1 MQQTRVQYD
10 DRIVRDFLWA
20 TILFGIVGMLVGL
33 IIALQI
39 FIPSL
44 NLGLPWTSFGRL
56 RPLHTNAVIFAFCGN
71 AIYAGIYYSTQR
83 LLKARLASDL
93 LSRIH
98 FWGWQLI
105 IVSAAITLPLGI
117 TTSKEYAELEW
128 PIDIA
133 IALVW
138 IVFGL
143 NLILTIMRRREKIM
157 YVSIWFYVA
166 TFLTVAMLHVVN
178 SINIP
183 VNLFKSYPVYK
194 GVQDALVQW
203 WYGHNAVAFFLTTPF
218 LGLAYYFIPK
228 SVDKPIYS
236 YRLSIIHFW
245 SLIFIYIWA
254 GPHHLLYSSMPEWL
268 QSLGMVFSVMLL
280 APSWGGAINF
290 VLTLRKGWDKLRS
303 DPIPKFMAAA
313 TTFYMMAT
321 FEGPLLSIKSVSAL
335 AHNTDWV
342 VGHVHSGAL
351 GWNGLLIFG
360 MIYFLVPRLYNT
372 TLYSTRLA
380 TAHFWMS
387 TAGIGLYIVSMWIS
401 GVTQGVMSIS
411 VNEQGLLRYPN
422 YLEIVTSIIPLHAV
436 RAVGGGLYLLGVF
449 VLLYNVIKTVKS
461 SKTGLVEGS
470 TMAVDLKSP
479 DKEPIASAKDLK
491 GYVWFQAIVERRT
504 AVLTIGSLIAVAI
517 GGIVQLGPI
526 ITQSPSDI
534 ALSTVTPYT
543 PLEVAGRDIYIQEG
557 CNNCHTQQIRPILGE
572 IKRYGP
578 QSLAGE
584 FVNDT
589 PHLWGSKR
597 TGPDLA
603 RVGGKYSDVWHWK
616 HMIEPQSLSQ
626 GSVMPT
632 YPWLAQDILDFDTIK
647 PKLKA
652 LQAIGINYS
661 DTEIENAKESAR
673 LQAQKIAEGLSSQGE
688 DAPYDRELIAL
699 IAYLQRLGVDG
710 RAAQQSASTAP

>member
-1 MQQTRVQYD
+1 
-10 DRIVRDFLWA
+10 
-20 TILFGIVGMLVGL
+20 
-33 IIALQI
+33 
-39 FIPSL
+39 
-44 NLGLPWTSFGRL
+44 
-56 RPLHTNAVIFAFCGN
+56 
-71 AIYAGIYYSTQR
+71 
-83 LLKARLASDL
+83 
-93 LSRIH
+93 
-98 FWGWQLI
+98 
-105 IVSAAITLPLGI
+105 
-117 TTSKEYAELEW
+117 
-128 PIDIA
+128 
-133 IALVW
+133 
-138 IVFGL
+138 
-143 NLILTIMRRREKIM
+143 
-157 YVSIWFYVA
+157 
-166 TFLTVAMLHVVN
+166 
-178 SINIP
+178 
-183 VNLFKSYPVYK
+183 
-194 GVQDALVQW
+194 
-203 WYGHNAVAFFLTTPF
+203 
-218 LGLAYYFIPK
+218 
-228 SVDKPIYS
+228 
-236 YRLSIIHFW
+236 
-245 SLIFIYIWA
+245 
-254 GPHHLLYSSMPEWL
+254 MPEWL
-268 QSLGMVFSVMLL
+268 QSLGMIFSVMLL

-290 VLTLRKGWDKLRS
+290 VLTLRQGWDKLRS

-360 MIYFLVPRLYNT
+360 MIYWLVPRLYNT

-380 TAHFWMS
+380 TAHFWMA

-479 DKEPIASAKDLK
+479 DKEPIAGAKDLK

-504 AVLTIGSLIAVAI
+504 TVLAIGSLIAVAI

-557 CNNCHTQQIRPILGE
+557 CNNCHTQQVRPILGE

-616 HMIEPQSLSQ
+616 HMMEPQSLSQ
-626 GSVMPT
+626 GSVMPP
-632 YPWLAQDILDFDTIK
+632 YPWLAKNILDFDTIK

-652 LQAIGINYS
+652 LKMIGINYS
-661 DTEIENAKESAR
+661 DTEIENAKESAG
-673 LQAQKIAEGLSSQGE
+673 LQAQKISEGLSAQGE

-699 IAYLQRLGVDG
+699 IAYLQRLGIDG